1 MLKMQQ
7 PKHKRGS
14 CPTAPNYY
22 LHFQVYSRMI
32 LQNFVV
38 LSALTTMALAKPA
51 TSSPSAPQTGLV
63 ARAGL
68 VGCECPTDLTGD
80 QNGALINLYPDLQ
93 CTYSG
98 GVVCTYDQVSCIG
111 APHASQADTSQ
122 SGMLKTTR
130 ETDCTAEAMLCS
142 TEDSCEC
149 PNDLQGNSGVVVDLG
164 YQCAYVHGAC
174 TWSNVCSIDM
184 HIWGRTDVCISK
196 NGTLTNTEQNN
207 CPADAPCEE
216 LGGDN

>member
-7 PKHKRGS
+7 PKHKRES

-98 GVVCTYDQVSCIG
+98 GVVCTYDQ
-111 APHASQADTSQ
+111 

-174 TWSNVCSIDM
+174 TWSN
-184 HIWGRTDVCISK
+184 